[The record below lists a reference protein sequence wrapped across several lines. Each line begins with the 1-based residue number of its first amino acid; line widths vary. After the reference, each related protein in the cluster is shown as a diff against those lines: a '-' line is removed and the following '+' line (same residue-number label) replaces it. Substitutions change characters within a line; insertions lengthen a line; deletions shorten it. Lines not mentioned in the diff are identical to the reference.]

1 MKVAVTIL
9 NWNGFEDTLECIES
23 LEKSTFDDFKI
34 FVIDNGSTDDSLE
47 KLRALGDRIYLIE
60 NEKNDGFAGGANKI
74 VKLAVR
80 AGAEFI
86 FLLNNDT
93 TVDPECLSKLLDAHT
108 RLGEVDLV
116 LAPRMYYY
124 DSPEEI
130 WHDGHLWELLKGEMV
145 PIQNYPIWKKDGFN
159 KVDHIIGAGLFF
171 SAEIYKEYGLFDARF
186 FLNYEETDWEF
197 RIRRQ
202 GVKLYTISYAK
213 IWHKISKSF
222 THSVHSTFYC
232 ERNRLLFIDKNFRGV
247 KKAKLILYSEFP
259 RQFSIVLKMI
269 RRFFGRLFYKLIGNK
284 ERYNHTRTKYLD
296 NKMAMLAWRYYLKKK
311 FGPFDGD
318 FNKFK

>member
-1 MKVAVTIL
+1 LKIAVTIL
-9 NWNGFEDTLECIES
+9 NWNGFDDTLECIES

-34 FVIDNGSTDDSLE
+34 FVIDNGSTDDSLA
-47 KLRALGDRIYLIE
+47 KLKELGDRIYLIE
-60 NEKNDGFAGGANKI
+60 NPTNAGFAGGANKI
-74 VKLAVR
+74 VKTAVR
-80 AGAEFI
+80 AGAEYI

-93 TVDPECLSKLLDAHT
+93 TVDSECLGKLLEAHNK
-108 RLGEVDLV
+108 LGNEELV

-124 DSPEEI
+124 DSPQEI
-130 WHDGHLWELLKGEMV
+130 WHDGHIWELLKGQMN
-145 PIQNYPIWKKDGFN
+145 PIQNYPNWKKEGFN

-171 SAEIYKEYGLFDARF
+171 SAEIYNEYGLFDARF

-197 RIRRQ
+197 RLRRQ
-202 GVKLYTISYAK
+202 GVKLYTISNAK

-232 ERNRLLFIDKNFRGV
+232 ERNRLLFIEKNFKGV

-259 RQFSIVLKMI
+259 RQFAIVLRMI
-269 RRFFGRLFYKLIGNK
+269 RRFFGRFFYKLIRNK
-284 ERYNHTRTKYLD
+284 SRYDHTRTKYLD
-296 NKMAMLAWRYYLKKK
+296 NKMAILAWRYYYKKK